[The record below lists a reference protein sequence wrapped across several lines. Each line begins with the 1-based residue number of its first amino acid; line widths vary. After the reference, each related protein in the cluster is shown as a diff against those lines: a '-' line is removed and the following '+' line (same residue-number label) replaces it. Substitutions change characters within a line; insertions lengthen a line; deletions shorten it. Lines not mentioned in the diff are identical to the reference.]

1 MSAGRPAGS
10 VPETIRRSL
19 SISLGN
25 DVIAAIRGD
34 PRPSEPMLGAA
45 ADSCLSRRPS
55 PGVGVGLS
63 TQRALREPFP
73 LVLTE
78 NPEGDHGPP
87 TSGATGHLGG
97 TRTVTSAA
105 GLAIRYRLARAVAI
119 ECQSPTNSSSIG
131 Q

>member
-1 MSAGRPAGS
+1 MYWCRAAGL
-10 VPETIRRSL
+10 VPDTNRRSL

-34 PRPSEPMLGAA
+34 LRPSEPMLGAA

-63 TQRALREPFP
+63 TLRALREPFP

-78 NPEGDHGPP
+78 IPEGDQGQ
-87 TSGATGHLGG
+87 
-97 TRTVTSAA
+97 
-105 GLAIRYRLARAVAI
+105 GL
-119 ECQSPTNSSSIG
+119 SSSCYPAEGSDGQIG
-131 Q
+131 RAHV